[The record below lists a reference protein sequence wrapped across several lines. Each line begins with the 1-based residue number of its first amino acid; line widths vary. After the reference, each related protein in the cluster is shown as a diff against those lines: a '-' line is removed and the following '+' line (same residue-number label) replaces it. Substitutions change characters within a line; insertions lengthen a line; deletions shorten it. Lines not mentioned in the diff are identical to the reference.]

1 MSMKKEIRNHLLY
14 DLIPF
19 WEKLKDEEFGGFYGY
34 VDFGGAIEKTY
45 EKGCILNSR
54 IIWFFSNACLALEDP
69 SLLDYARHGYEFLK
83 NHFYDR
89 EFGGVYWSL
98 NYDGTVKDSMKHTY
112 NQVFAIYGLSSYYL
126 ASGDKEALSLA
137 FEIFNTV
144 ESKCKDE
151 YGYMEEFTRE
161 FHVSRNDALSEN
173 GVMAEKTMNTLLH
186 VAEGYTELY
195 RASKNSVVK
204 EKLEKIL
211 RIIADKI
218 YNREK
223 KHQEVFFDKAYNS
236 LIDLYSY
243 GHDIETSWLIDKTVK
258 VLDEDEYKK
267 LIYPI
272 TEEMCHQVYI
282 TAFDGHSL
290 ANECDKGY
298 IDENRIWWV
307 QAETVLGFLNQYE
320 KTGSPDY
327 LIAAKKVWIF
337 IKNHIIDTRPDG
349 TGEWFYCVNKSGN
362 VEKPLPLAEPWKCP
376 YHNGRMCFEIMKK
389 DYL

>member
-1 MSMKKEIRNHLLY
+1 MSMKKEVTNHLTN

-19 WEKLKDEEFGGFYGY
+19 WKKLKDKEFGGFYGY
-34 VDFGGAIEKTY
+34 VDYNGTIEKSY

-54 IIWFFSNACLALEDP
+54 IIWFFSNAYLLLKDP
-69 SLLDYARHGYEFLK
+69 SLLEYARHGYEFLK
-83 NHFYDR
+83 EHFYDK

-98 NYDGTVKDSMKHTY
+98 NHDGTVKDSMKHTY
-112 NQVFAIYGLSSYYL
+112 NQVFAIYGLSSFYL
-126 ASGDKEALSLA
+126 ASGVKEALSLA
-137 FEIFNTV
+137 FDVFNTI

-151 YGYMEEFTRE
+151 YGYMEAFTRE
-161 FHVSRNDALSEN
+161 FKVINNDALSEN

-186 VAEGYTELY
+186 VAEGYTEFY
-195 RASKNSVVK
+195 RASKDSVVK

-258 VLDEDEYKK
+258 VLDEDEYKE

-327 LIAAKKVWIF
+327 LIAAKKVWLF
-337 IKNHIIDTRPDG
+337 IKNHIIDTRPEG
-349 TGEWFYCVNKSGN
+349 TG
-362 VEKPLPLAEPWKCP
+362 EKPLPIAEPWKCP

>member
-1 MSMKKEIRNHLLY
+1 MKKEITNHLTN

-19 WEKLKDEEFGGFYGY
+19 WKKLKDEEFGGFYGY
-34 VDFGGAIEKTY
+34 VDYNGTIEKSY

-54 IIWFFSNACLALEDP
+54 IIWFFSNAYLLLKDP
-69 SLLDYARHGYEFLK
+69 SLLEYARHGYEFLK
-83 NHFYDR
+83 EHFCDK

-98 NYDGTVKDSMKHTY
+98 NHDGTVKDSMKHTY

-126 ASGDKEALSLA
+126 ASGVKEALSLA
-137 FEIFNTV
+137 FEIFNTL
-144 ESKCKDE
+144 ETKCKDE
-151 YGYMEEFTRE
+151 YGYMEAFTRE
-161 FHVSRNDALSEN
+161 FKVIKNDALSEN

-195 RASKNSVVK
+195 RASKNSAVK

-211 RIIADKI
+211 RLIAYKI

-258 VLDEDEYKK
+258 ALDEDEYKE

-272 TEEMCHQVYI
+272 TEEMCRQVYI

-327 LIAAKKVWIF
+327 LIAAKKVWMF
-337 IKNHIIDTRPDG
+337 IKAHIIDTRPAG

-362 VEKPLPLAEPWKCP
+362 VEMPLPIAEPWKCP
-376 YHNGRMCFEIMKK
+376 YHNGRMCFEVMKK